1 MKNHSPSVIS
11 LEKHLGILM
20 AIILA
25 GLFLAACGSARRSSK
40 PVVNTP
46 LGSTQTQTPT
56 ISPTPIPVTPSA
68 TFAAST
74 TPPTSTPKP
83 TATPNPY
90 AAEFALVSKA
100 FKQDFTALQTI
111 NPDIK
116 GWIELEAASINHPV
130 LLGPDNEY
138 YLTIGFDKKEAKM
151 GAIYFDMRY
160 KPEMTDQNVVIYGHN
175 FDNGRM
181 YSNLVRFR
189 NKRFLAENPEFYLYT
204 PLGIFRAQIAAIMI
218 VKPDDPT
225 MLVPN
230 FETKADLKDYLSKL
244 NTKAEL
250 RTKIELKESDRFLS
264 LYTCTNNAKDDRI
277 IIVSKLIEIGRY
289 Q

>member
-1 MKNHSPSVIS
+1 M
-11 LEKHLGILM
+11 HLGRRLGFLLLTITALLILS
-20 AIILA
+20 
-25 GLFLAACGSARRSSK
+25 ACGSAQRSSL
-40 PVVNTP
+40 PLVNNPT
-46 LGSTQTQTPT
+46 LITPT
-56 ISPTPIPVTPSA
+56 STPTSAPTPIPVTPSA
-68 TFAAST
+68 TFGAST

-90 AAEFALVSKA
+90 AAEFAKVSRA
-100 FKQDFTALQTI
+100 FKQDFTDLQTI

-116 GWIELEAASINHPV
+116 GWIEIEAAGINHPV

-138 YLTIGFDKKEAKM
+138 YLTIGFEKKEAKM
-151 GAIYFDMRY
+151 GSIYFDMRF
-160 KPEMTDQNVVIYGHN
+160 KPDMTDQNVVIYGHN

-181 YSNLVRFR
+181 FSNLVRFR
-189 NKRFLAENPEFYLYT
+189 NKRFLADHPEFYLHT
-204 PLGIFRAQIAAIMI
+204 PTAIYRAQIAAVMI

-225 MLVPN
+225 LLVPN
-230 FETKADLKDYLSKL
+230 FETNADLKEYLTKL
-244 NTKAEL
+244 NTKAEY

-277 IIVSKLIEIGRY
+277 VIISKLIEIGRY

>member
-1 MKNHSPSVIS
+1 MM
-11 LEKHLGILM
+11 HLGRRLGFLLL
-20 AIILA
+20 IITAL
-25 GLFLAACGSARRSSK
+25 LILAACGSAKRNSL
-40 PVVNTP
+40 PLVNNPTLNTP
-46 LGSTQTQTPT
+46 TSTLTS
-56 ISPTPIPVTPSA
+56 SPIPIPVTPSA

-90 AAEFALVSKA
+90 TAEFAIVSRA
-100 FKQDFTALQTI
+100 FEQDFTALQTI

-116 GWIELEAASINHPV
+116 GWIEIEAAGINHPV

-151 GAIYFDMRY
+151 GSIYFDMRF

-181 YSNLVRFR
+181 FSNLVRFR
-189 NKRFLAENPEFYLYT
+189 NKRFLADHPEFYIYT
-204 PLGIFRAQIAAIMI
+204 PTAIYRAQIAAVMI
-218 VKPDDPT
+218 IKPDDPT
-225 MLVPN
+225 LLVPN
-230 FETKADLKDYLSKL
+230 FETNADLKEYLTKL
-244 NTKAEL
+244 NTKAEF

-264 LYTCTNNAKDDRI
+264 LYTCTNNASDDRI
-277 IIVSKLIEIGRY
+277 VIISKLIEIGRY